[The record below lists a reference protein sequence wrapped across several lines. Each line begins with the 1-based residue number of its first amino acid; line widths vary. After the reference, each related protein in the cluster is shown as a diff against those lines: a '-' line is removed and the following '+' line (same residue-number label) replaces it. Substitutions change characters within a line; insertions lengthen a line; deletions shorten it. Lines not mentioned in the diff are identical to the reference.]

1 MGSVWMATDRHTG
14 QKMAVKEAGLGL
26 VAAGLSLEAQPLK
39 QPTKTPF

>member
-26 VAAGLSLEAQPLK
+26 VTEDP
-39 QPTKTPF
+39 